1 MKRTTYRDSGVDIG
15 KADRL
20 IHGLKGRIERTFTPH
35 VLSPIGGFG
44 SLIEVPPGY
53 REPVL
58 VSSTDGVGT
67 KLRIAFMSGKH
78 DTVGIDLVAMSVND
92 ILTLGAKPLYFLD
105 YFACGTIDEGVYGE
119 VLSGICAGC
128 EMGACAL
135 VGGETAEMPSFYG
148 EGEYELA
155 GFVTGIVEKQGIID
169 GTFIKAGDRII
180 GLASNGLHSNGYSL
194 VRRILFDL
202 HRLKVTDKVEG
213 LGDRPLYQELLRPTR
228 IYVRSV
234 MALLEEFRVKGMAHI
249 TGGGLPGNVA
259 RIIPEGLRAHLLV
272 EPARIDPIFTLLQ
285 KMGNVP
291 VEDMY
296 STFNMGAGFVLVV
309 EASDEE
315 AILKR
320 LAKLGENAFP
330 LGSIEETAKGPK
342 VLLSAPPLPGTPLF

>member
-1 MKRTTYRDSGVDIG
+1 
-15 KADRL
+15 
-20 IHGLKGRIERTFTPH
+20 
-35 VLSPIGGFG
+35 
-44 SLIEVPPGY
+44 
-53 REPVL
+53 
-58 VSSTDGVGT
+58 
-67 KLRIAFMSGKH
+67 
-78 DTVGIDLVAMSVND
+78 
-92 ILTLGAKPLYFLD
+92 
-105 YFACGTIDEGVYGE
+105 
-119 VLSGICAGC
+119 
-128 EMGACAL
+128 
-135 VGGETAEMPSFYG
+135 
-148 EGEYELA
+148 
-155 GFVTGIVEKQGIID
+155 
-169 GTFIKAGDRII
+169 
-180 GLASNGLHSNGYSL
+180 
-194 VRRILFDL
+194 
-202 HRLKVTDKVEG
+202 
-213 LGDRPLYQELLRPTR
+213 
-228 IYVRSV
+228 
-234 MALLEEFRVKGMAHI
+234 MAHI